1 MIERL
6 SSSNL
11 PAPRFRY
18 SPLVKAG
25 PLYKTAGMI
34 ALDKD
39 SGELE
44 QGGVGAETKKVLDN
58 LLNALPDFGLELTD
72 LVSANIYT
80 TQFDQFPEINAAWES
95 VFTEDVQVPARTAVG
110 VSALPLNASVEI
122 EFMFY
127 KD

>member
-58 LLNALPDFGLELTD
+58 LLNALPDFALKLTD

-95 VFTEDVQVPARTAVG
+95 VFTEDVQAPARTAVG